1 MLIQEF
7 FFPGHIKDIVLMLA
21 EAGQNL
27 PFRAGKG
34 KPDTPGRI
42 QEILLPFREGD
53 DLAVRRLAD
62 FRFTGFPQAVH
73 RPRFAF
79 KRGQGQEVRSA
90 VGKDDRRRK
99 RRVLRTQPNA
109 GDSLTDFLPFH
120 SIASL

>member
-27 PFRAGKG
+27 PFRAGKR

-42 QEILLPFREGD
+42 QEIPLPFREGD

-62 FRFTGFPQAVH
+62 FRFAGFPQA
-73 RPRFAF
+73 AE
-79 KRGQGQEVRSA
+79 KMTGEESGASSGRS
-90 VGKDDRRRK
+90 RT
-99 RRVLRTQPNA
+99 RVIP
-109 GDSLTDFLPFH
+109 
-120 SIASL
+120 